1 MFFYLSLHQ
10 KHVMKNRFEAIRV
23 FLPHF
28 FVCLL
33 IIYFFGFNC
42 RLRPAACSAL
52 YKEYITGIIVLAA
65 IYLNYLLLFPKLY
78 EQRRFIAYW
87 LCTIGSAVMSGIL
100 EMLLV
105 YPQLYERYVMY
116 FDSASIVE
124 ALVMDFIYVIIRNGG
139 LILLAYT
146 LNDIGYLRKQE
157 QEKMSLISN
166 LYGFFDVKDSY
177 NKTTLVNIENIYY
190 CYQEKNIT
198 NIYTLDGKRYIRYCS
213 LNKME
218 EMLKPYEFV
227 RVSRDTIVS
236 IPHIIKYA
244 NSQVEMQ
251 KLPNFTKTVVF
262 QVGDNYVEQ
271 VEKTLLQGF
280 DAKSLPCIKN
290 SKKSTEKKRIYRKRN
305 ETHQDKTIGEY
316 FEQNPK
322 LMAVYQYIESQ
333 PDCKVNDIS
342 NTCRLP
348 QGTVRR
354 YIGFL
359 MDKRLIKHT
368 GSRRYGGYSVVGQD

>member
-1 MFFYLSLHQ
+1 
-10 KHVMKNRFEAIRV
+10 MKNRFKAIRV

-28 FVCLL
+28 FVCLV
-33 IIYFFGFNC
+33 IVYFFGINC

-65 IYLNYLLLFPKLY
+65 IYLNYFLLFPKLY

-105 YPQLYERYVMY
+105 YPQLYERYVKY

-124 ALVMDFIYVIIRNGG
+124 ALVMDLIYVIIRNGG
-139 LILLAYT
+139 LLLLTYT

-157 QEKMSLISN
+157 QERMSLICN
-166 LYGFFDVKDSY
+166 RYGFFDVKDSY
-177 NKTTLVNIENIYY
+177 NKTTLVDVKKIYY
-190 CYQEKNIT
+190 CCQEKNIT
-198 NIYTLDGKRYIRYCS
+198 NIYTLDGKRHLRYCS
-213 LNKME
+213 LNMME

-227 RVSRDTIVS
+227 RISRNTIVS
-236 IPHIIKYA
+236 RYHIVKYTS
-244 NSQVEMQ
+244 NQVELQ
-251 KLPNFTKTVVF
+251 KIHNLEKTVVL
-262 QVGDNYVEQ
+262 QVGDSYAEQ
-271 VEKTLLQGF
+271 VGEILLKEF
-280 DAKSLPCIKN
+280 DTKSLSLNKK
-290 SKKSTEKKRIYRKRN
+290 SKKVPQKKRIYKKN
-305 ETHQDKTIGEY
+305 KSQQEKTIGEY
-316 FEQNPK
+316 FEKKPK
-322 LMAVYQYIESQ
+322 LMAVYQYIESY

-359 MDKRLIKHT
+359 MGKRLIQHT
-368 GSRRYGGYSVVGQD
+368 GSRRYGGYRVASQD